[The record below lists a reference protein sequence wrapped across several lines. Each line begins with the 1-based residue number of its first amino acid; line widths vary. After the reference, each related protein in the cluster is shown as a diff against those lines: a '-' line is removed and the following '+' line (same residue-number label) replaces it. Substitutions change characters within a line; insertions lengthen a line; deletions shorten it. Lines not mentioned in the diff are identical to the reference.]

1 MPGRNSLQHADGHH
15 SLISWGFVI
24 HGAIDGYSKQIV
36 YLHCSTN
43 NKKETV
49 LKLFE
54 EVITDYGAPSRIW
67 IDKRG
72 ENTLI
77 SKIMAEIRGNGRR
90 SFLASSSVHNQR
102 TERLWRECSLLYILY
117 MFQAMEVQC
126 KRKFKKPNMER
137 VTPSFRIT
145 SYFLLFPIL
154 YLHL

>member
-1 MPGRNSLQHADGHH
+1 MDPENFRLRWVALIKWQKYSVPGPNSLQHADGHH

-24 HGAIDGYSKQIV
+24 HGAIDGYSRQIV

-49 LKLFE
+49 RKLFE
-54 EVITDYGAPSRIW
+54 EAITDYGAPSRIW

-102 TERLWRECSLLYILY
+102 TERLWRDL
-117 MFQAMEVQC
+117 
-126 KRKFKKPNMER
+126 
-137 VTPSFRIT
+137 
-145 SYFLLFPIL
+145 
-154 YLHL
+154 